1 MRSPS
6 NLAVLAAL
14 SLSLTLGCGPARIA
28 APAQPGITTGA
39 ASAPLLQLQHDIERI
54 LSQPALAHGYWSVL
68 VRSLKAD
75 DTLYSVNANKL
86 MVPASNMKIVTLA
99 AAAEKLGWDYRYETQ
114 LVATGSIVSG
124 TLDGD
129 LVVVGSGDPT
139 LMITE
144 ATPRPFDA
152 WAAEVKRLGISRITG
167 RVVGDGTAFE
177 TPGFGFGWSWDDLP
191 DSDAAAVAGLQFN
204 ENAVRMIVTPGR
216 AAGEPTVVT
225 LDPATSGLSIRNHVQ
240 TGAPGSVPHLESHRL
255 PGNTQLEVRGS
266 VPPGGAPSVRLVA
279 VDNPTLFFASAL
291 RQGLIDNGV
300 DVAGP
305 AMDLATLSDDPMHH
319 ARTTIATFRSEPLS
333 EIAVRLMKVSQNLYA
348 ETLLMTM
355 SDGRPATAV
364 TGRAAV
370 QSVLAPWGV
379 TDGLI
384 LRDGSGLTRYDYVTS
399 EALVTILTH
408 VDRDARLRQPFEA
421 SLPIAGRDGTLANRM
436 KGTPAEGNARGKTG
450 SLSNV
455 RALSGFLTSADG
467 EPLVFSIVANNFE
480 TGADVVNKAT
490 DAIVVRLATFT
501 RR

>member
-6 NLAVLAAL
+6 SFAVLAAL
-14 SLSLTLGCGPARIA
+14 VLSLTPGCGPAHITT
-28 APAQPGITTGA
+28 PSQPGLPT
-39 ASAPLLQLQHDIERI
+39 ASATSPLLQLQHDIDGI
-54 LSQPALAHGYWSVL
+54 LGQPALAHGYWSVL
-68 VRSLKAD
+68 VRSLKTD

-139 LMITE
+139 LMITA
-144 ATPRPFDA
+144 ATARPFDA

-167 RVVGDGTAFE
+167 RVVGDGTAFDS
-177 TPGFGFGWSWDDLP
+177 PGFGFGWSWDDLP

-216 AAGEPTVVT
+216 SADEPTVIT
-225 LDPATSGLSIRNHVQ
+225 LDPPTSGLSVRNHVQ
-240 TGAPGSVPHLESHRL
+240 TGAPGSTVHLESHRL

-266 VPPGGAPSVRLVA
+266 VPPGEAPAMRLVA

-291 RQGLIDNGV
+291 RQALIDNGV
-300 DVAGP
+300 NVLEP
-305 AMDLATLSDDPMHH
+305 AVDIAALSDDPMHH
-319 ARTTIATFRSEPLS
+319 ARTSIATFRSAPLS

-355 SDGRPATAV
+355 SEGRPATA
-364 TGRAAV
+364 AAGLAGV
-370 QSVLAPWGV
+370 QAVLTPWGV
-379 TDGLI
+379 SEGLI

-399 EALVTILTH
+399 EALVRILTH
-408 VDRDARLRQPFEA
+408 VDRDPRLRDPFEA
-421 SLPIAGRDGTLANRM
+421 SLPVAGRDGTLANRM
-436 KGTPAEGNARGKTG
+436 KGTAAEGNARGKTG

-455 RALSGFLTSADG
+455 RALSGFVATTDR
-467 EPLVFSIVANNFE
+467 EPLVFSIVANNFD

-490 DAIVVRLATFT
+490 DAIVIRLATFK
-501 RR
+501 RQ

>member
-6 NLAVLAAL
+6 NVAVLTAL
-14 SLSLTLGCGPARIA
+14 SFALTLGCGPARISAPSPPGGATA
-28 APAQPGITTGA
+28 AA
-39 ASAPLLQLQHDIERI
+39 ASPLLQLQHDIDGI
-54 LSQPALAHGYWSVL
+54 LNQPSLAHGFWSVL
-68 VRSLKAD
+68 VRSLKTD
-75 DTLYSVNANKL
+75 DTLYSVNASKL
-86 MVPASNMKIVTLA
+86 MIPASNMKIVTLA

-129 LVVVGSGDPT
+129 LVVIGSGDPT

-152 WAAEVKRLGISRITG
+152 WAAEVKRHGISRVTG
-167 RVVGDGTAFE
+167 RIVGDGTAFE
-177 TPGFGFGWSWDDLP
+177 SPGFGFGWSWDDLP
-191 DSDAAAVAGLQFN
+191 DSDAAAVTGLQFN
-204 ENAVRMIVTPGR
+204 ENAVRMVVTPGKS
-216 AAGEPTVVT
+216 AGEPTVVT
-225 LDPATSGLSIRNHVQ
+225 LDPPASGLSVRNHVQ
-240 TGAPGSVPHLESHRL
+240 TDAPGSAVHLETHRL

-266 VPPGGAPSVRLVA
+266 VPAGGSPSARLVA
-279 VDNPTLFFASAL
+279 VDNPSLFFASAL
-291 RQGLIDNGV
+291 RQALVDRGV
-300 DVAGP
+300 EVVEP
-305 AMDLATLSDDPMHH
+305 AADMATLSDDPMHH
-319 ARTTIATFRSEPLS
+319 ARTAIATFHSAPLS

-355 SDGRPATAV
+355 SEGRPATAV
-364 TGRAAV
+364 MGRAAI
-370 QSVLAPWGV
+370 QAVLAPWGV

-399 EALVTILTH
+399 EALVGILTH
-408 VDRDARLRQPFEA
+408 IDRDPRLRGPFVA

-455 RALSGFLTSADG
+455 RALSGFLTTTDG
-467 EPLVFSIVANNFE
+467 EPLVFSIIANNFE

-490 DAIVVRLATFT
+490 DAIVVRLATF
-501 RR
+501 RRH